1 MQKFT
6 LTKDQST
13 AKEFVIQQFKSSPH
27 DENYAVCVNGYS
39 GTGKSTLI
47 PELVEFFGK
56 VGDAPHLLAPTNKA
70 VLVAARKTFAATE
83 QRFEKGTLH
92 SVLFGAPNEDL
103 LWVPNDEKIYR
114 KRVIVDESSMV
125 DGERY
130 EHLMDK
136 YRNSFFVFIGDNFQL
151 EPIGRHSPIFTQLPS
166 TKLTEVVRYDGGILL
181 EANNLR
187 NVKYPVINE
196 HKDIR
201 FADNNH
207 EGLENFATDLY
218 NGEDAILIV
227 ATNQSRV
234 AYNKAI
240 RNALSKPE
248 RVKNDS
254 LVCVSNT
261 GRLSNGE
268 IFKASGDGYMFTKKY
283 TVKDMELEVQ
293 AYSKNG
299 ERYLIIPEL
308 PWSGVQTFDFL
319 KNLNIAEALY
329 LFGEDNFN
337 PSTKKVQNVNI
348 CTWAY
353 AMSCHKM
360 QGSQADKIY
369 VDFNYCA
376 ESWNPNRWLYTAITR
391 AAKDV
396 TLFNSKYIKRG

>member
-6 LTKDQST
+6 LTRDQRGAKDFVSEQMKVST
-13 AKEFVIQQFKSSPH
+13 R
-27 DENYAVCVNGYS
+27 DENHAVCINGYS
-39 GTGKSTLI
+39 GTGKSSLI
-47 PELVEFFGK
+47 PELVDMFSYNDE
-56 VGDAPHLLAPTNKA
+56 APHLLAPTNKA
-70 VLVAARKTFAATE
+70 VLVAARKTVAATDNTFH
-83 QRFEKGTLH
+83 RGTLH
-92 SVLFGAPNEDL
+92 SVLYGAPNEDL

-114 KRVIVDESSMV
+114 KKVIIDESSMV

-136 YRNSFFVFIGDNFQL
+136 YRNSFFVFIGDSFQL
-151 EPIGRHSPIFTQLPS
+151 EPIGRQSPIFTQLPVR
-166 TKLTEVVRYDGGILL
+166 KLTQVVRHDGGILI

-187 NVKYPVINE
+187 GLLHPKINE
-196 HKDIR
+196 HEDIR

-207 EGLENFATDLY
+207 TALEDFATDLY
-218 NGEDAILIV
+218 NGEDAVLIV

-234 AYNKAI
+234 LYNKAI

-248 RVKNDS
+248 RVKDDS

-261 GRLSNGE
+261 GKLSNGE
-268 IFKASGDGYMFTKKY
+268 IFKASGDGYLFTKKY
-283 TVKDMELEVQ
+283 KIKDLDLEVQ

-299 ERYLIIPEL
+299 ERFLVIPEM
-308 PWSGVQTFDFL
+308 PWAGVQTFDFL
-319 KNLNIAEALY
+319 KNLNIAEALH
-329 LFGEDNFN
+329 LFGDDNFN
-337 PSTKKVQNVNI
+337 PTSKKVQNVNI

-360 QGSQADKIY
+360 QGSQADKVY

-376 ESWNPNRWLYTAITR
+376 ESWNANRWLYTAITR

-396 TLFNSKYIKRG
+396 TLFNSKYIQRG